1 MDNRRLNDVSNV
13 KAIMML
19 SIIIYHCIAIWM
31 PGGWFI
37 VKTEERNVVLSCIAQ
52 WMNLIHIYVFTFAS
66 GYIYSVMRFERNHY
80 NYLMF
85 LYVLFG
91 LYRFMCYSINLL

>member
-1 MDNRRLNDVSNV
+1 
-13 KAIMML
+13 MML
-19 SIIIYHCIAIWM
+19 SIIICHCIAIWM

-66 GYIYSVMRFERNHY
+66 GYIY
-80 NYLMF
+80 
-85 LYVLFG
+85 
-91 LYRFMCYSINLL
+91 IQ